1 MFNKFSDKYK
11 STIGADF
18 FPRDVMIDNT
28 PYSVQIWDTAG
39 QERYQSLGSSFYRGT
54 DACILAFDLTNA
66 KTFKNLE
73 KWQDEFLV
81 TAAPADPLNF
91 PFVIVG
97 NKVDVPEN
105 ERMVTKEEVE
115 EWARSR
121 RVTTMHYFETSAKEN
136 INIEAAIFDVLR
148 QAIAQKEGEEEY
160 VPDVVDLDAVKPAT
174 TEKCNC

>member
-1 MFNKFSDKYK
+1 M
-11 STIGADF
+11 
-18 FPRDVMIDNT
+18 
-28 PYSVQIWDTAG
+28 Q
-39 QERYQSLGSSFYRGT
+39 
-54 DACILAFDLTNA
+54 
-66 KTFKNLE
+66 TFKNLE

-121 RVTTMHYFETSAKEN
+121 RVTVGMSEN
-136 INIEAAIFDVLR
+136 RRLMAIDDALLR
-148 QAIAQKEGEEEY
+148 DECEGEHQHRSRHFRCVETGDCTEGGRGGVRSGCGRLGRCEACYHGEVQLLSLCLHGFLLLLLLLLLLLFVGYGDEE
-160 VPDVVDLDAVKPAT
+160 LNGR
-174 TEKCNC
+174 EL